1 MIHYWWNELLP
12 KALYVGLSINEF
24 WYEDPYLLEVYSKSY
39 EMKLKDSAEQWKIKT
54 NFKAWLQGVYIQNA
68 VASVLSKNARYP
80 SKPFDI
86 SKSGSDDNVKN
97 SEDFI
102 KERSKEIDKMLSH
115 K

>member
-1 MIHYWWNELLP
+1 
-12 KALYVGLSINEF
+12 
-24 WYEDPYLLEVYSKSY
+24 
-39 EMKLKDSAEQWKIKT
+39 MKLKDQANEWKIKT

-86 SKSGSDDNVKN
+86 SESGNENIKN
-97 SEDFI
+97 SEELI
-102 KERSKEIDKMLSH
+102 KERSREIDKMLNH